1 MIQYREIEEH
11 LEAEAGRRLL
21 ELLGRVP
28 GWQVL
33 DLEGESG
40 ELKNTAHDPVGR
52 PDVVVR
58 VRNSE
63 TGRLVEMIAEVR
75 GRLRPREA
83 REVVSQLRD
92 HCRAAGNRGARI
104 VPVLI
109 VPSLSQA
116 VRGILDDEG
125 IAWLDFG
132 GNVHLEFEGNFI
144 HIEGRPVPAEYK
156 ERSPQKSLFTPKA
169 TRLLRVLLQGPIRSW
184 KVEELAE
191 TAGVSLG
198 LVSKVRKLLLDQ
210 ELAVDG
216 KDGIRVGRPQEI
228 LRDWI
233 LADDFGKRV
242 ETREYSLL
250 EQDHAEIATIVDSE
264 LNDIGIRHAF
274 TQWTAAHLRHP
285 HVPPQITSLYVESF
299 PDEQLLKRV
308 LKVRRVDAGGR
319 LWLHKPAD
327 PGVFIGRQTVYDRP
341 LVSDLQIFL
350 DLLECGNQLRAGEAA
365 RELRHDPN
373 FNGGWR

>member
-1 MIQYREIEEH
+1 
-11 LEAEAGRRLL
+11 
-21 ELLGRVP
+21 
-28 GWQVL
+28 
-33 DLEGESG
+33 
-40 ELKNTAHDPVGR
+40 
-52 PDVVVR
+52 
-58 VRNSE
+58 
-63 TGRLVEMIAEVR
+63 
-75 GRLRPREA
+75 
-83 REVVSQLRD
+83 
-92 HCRAAGNRGARI
+92 
-104 VPVLI
+104 LI
-109 VPSLSQA
+109 VPSLSEA

-132 GNVHLEFEGNFI
+132 GNAHLEFEGNFI

-198 LVSKVRKLLLDQ
+198 LVSKLRKLLLDQ

-365 RELRHDPN
+365 RELRDDPN